1 MKIEKI
7 KNMKVGDRVRIK
19 IGGKY
24 TKETYE
30 VAKILTGELIVD
42 VTHNSYG
49 IGWAGYTEDK
59 IKLKAQH
66 LYWYVNDYI
75 KVKLEKLVI

>member
-1 MKIEKI
+1 MR
-7 KNMKVGDRVRIK
+7 VGDRVRIM
-19 IGGKY
+19 IGGGY
-24 TKETYE
+24 TKEAYK
-30 VAKILTGELIVD
+30 VAKILPGELIVD
-42 VTHNSYG
+42 VTNNFYG

-59 IKLKAQH
+59 IKLEAQH